1 MKAIGRIRSG
11 VIGGIT
17 ALILL
22 GALFMFLFNRSV
34 PSPYVTAKVEHGDLD
49 DEVLAV
55 GTLQATRQV
64 DVGAQ
69 VSGQVN
75 ALTVKLG
82 DHVKKGQLLAEID
95 PVLAQN
101 ALRQAQAAE
110 QNLVAQVGATSAQLI
125 QARSVFRSQEQM
137 LADEATARQDYEAAR
152 AQMDVQRANLESLD
166 AQIEEAHVQVETAKA
181 NLGFTRITAPM
192 DGEVVAIVTQ
202 QGQTVIAQQEAPVIL
217 KLAVLD
223 TMTVKAQV
231 PEADVIRVHP
241 GQDAYFTI
249 LGDPDK
255 RYAGRLRSIEPVPQ
269 NFAESQGGAGG
280 TDPARVG
287 GAVFYAALFDVP
299 NPDHR
304 LRIAMTAQTH
314 ILLQSVHNALMVPL
328 AALGERNADGT
339 YPVRIREG
347 GLIRAQNV
355 HTGIGN
361 EVNVQILGGLHEGD
375 EVVIGDAGDA
385 DASGARD

>member
-17 ALILL
+17 VLILL

-347 GLIRAQNV
+347 GAIRVQNV